1 MNFQVTLSI
10 NHNKLTLGFFFS
22 VSLSPQKFPTEG
34 LANVV
39 RNVFDF
45 DSYNKEMRE
54 ILISTLHK
62 HGIPIGA
69 KPDNIQMAKE

>member
-1 MNFQVTLSI
+1 MGRPLI
-10 NHNKLTLGFFFS
+10 NYLC
-22 VSLSPQKFPTEG
+22 VVPSPQKFPDEG

-45 DSYNKEMRE
+45 DSYNKDVRE
-54 ILISTLHK
+54 VLLEVLHK

-69 KPDNIQMAKE
+69 KPTSVNLAKE